1 MENRYLR
8 ETRMLD
14 YGNARI
20 KGLVKERKWEA
31 LDEYQKIGAIY
42 DYVRN
47 NIRFGYNRS
56 DLLSADEVLSDGY
69 GQCNT
74 KATLLMT
81 LLRAVGI
88 PCRLH
93 GSEVDKHFQEG
104 VTSGIIAALAP
115 DTVVHT
121 WAEVCY
127 QGRWIALEGVITDEP
142 YICAIKR
149 QYWENEGPFAH
160 CAISVPDLQ
169 GLSLEWKGTD
179 IFVQN
184 GSVVKDYGVFD
195 DPDTFFE
202 THPQTWNKIKDLAY
216 VHYGRKKMNRTVGE
230 IRALNQ
236 EDGH

>member
-1 MENRYLR
+1 MENRYIR
-8 ETRMLD
+8 KTRMLD
-14 YGNARI
+14 YDNAKI
-20 KGLVKERKWEA
+20 QTLVEERKWEV

-47 NIRFGYNRS
+47 EILFGYNRS

-81 LLRAVGI
+81 LLRTVGI

-93 GSEVDKHFQEG
+93 GSEVDKHFQKG

-115 DTVVHT
+115 DTIVHT
-121 WAEVCY
+121 WVEVFY
-127 QGRWIALEGVITDEP
+127 QGQWIALEGVITDEP
-142 YICAIKR
+142 YVRAVKEL
-149 QYWENEGPFAH
+149 YKESKGPFAQ
-160 CAISVPDLQ
+160 CAISVPDLNS
-169 GLSLEWKGTD
+169 LNLEWEGTD

-184 GSVVKDYGVFD
+184 VSVVKDYGVFD

-202 THPQTWNKIKDLAY
+202 KYPQTWSKVKDLAY
-216 VHYGRKKMNRTVGE
+216 VYYGRKKMNRTVGK
-230 IRALNQ
+230 IRAAA
-236 EDGH
+236 HIR

>member
-8 ETRMLD
+8 KTRMLD
-14 YGNARI
+14 YDNESI
-20 KGLVKERKWEA
+20 KNLVKEHGWEA

-42 DYVRN
+42 DFVRN
-47 NIRFGYNRS
+47 DILFGYNRS
-56 DLLSADEVLSDGY
+56 DLLSADEVLTDGY

-115 DTVVHT
+115 DTIVHT
-121 WAEVCY
+121 WAEVFY
-127 QGRWIALEGVITDEP
+127 HGQWIALEGVITDEP
-142 YICAIKR
+142 YMLSVKK
-149 QYWENEGPFAH
+149 QYIGHKGSFAH
-160 CAISVPDLQ
+160 CAISVPDLKD
-169 GLSLEWKGTD
+169 LSLEWKGSD

-202 THPQTWNKIKDLAY
+202 AHPQTWSKVKDFDY
-216 VHYGRKKMNRTVGE
+216 VHYGRKKMNRTVSKM
-230 IRALNQ
+230 RAA
-236 EDGH
+236 

>member
-8 ETRMLD
+8 KTRMLD
-14 YGNARI
+14 YDNAKI
-20 KGLVKERKWEA
+20 KSLVKERRWED
-31 LDEYQKIGAIY
+31 LDEYQRIGAIY

-47 NIRFGYNRS
+47 DILFGYNRS

-93 GSEVDKHFQEG
+93 GSEVDKDFQQG
-104 VTSGIIAALAP
+104 VTSGLIAALAP

-121 WAEVCY
+121 WAEAFY
-127 QGRWIALEGVITDEP
+127 QGKWIALEGVITDEA
-142 YICAIKR
+142 YVCAVKR
-149 QYWENEGPFAH
+149 QYKENEGPFAH
-160 CAISVPDLQ
+160 CAISVPELKA
-169 GLSLEWKGTD
+169 LSLEWNGTD
-179 IFVQN
+179 LFVQN
-184 GSVVKDYGVFD
+184 GSVVKDFGVFD

-202 THPQTWNKIKDLAY
+202 AHPQTWSRIKDLAY
-216 VHYGRKKMNRTVGE
+216 VHYGRKKMNRTVGK
-230 IRALNQ
+230 IRSSLKGGNI
-236 EDGH
+236 

>member
-8 ETRMLD
+8 KTRMLD
-14 YGNARI
+14 YDNESI
-20 KGLVKERKWEA
+20 KNLVKEHGWEA

-42 DYVRN
+42 DFVRN
-47 NIRFGYNRS
+47 DILFGYNRS
-56 DLLSADEVLSDGY
+56 DLLSADEVLTDGY

-88 PCRLH
+88 PSRLH

-104 VTSGIIAALAP
+104 V
-115 DTVVHT
+115 
-121 WAEVCY
+121 
-127 QGRWIALEGVITDEP
+127 ITDEP
-142 YICAIKR
+142 YMLSVKK
-149 QYWENEGPFAH
+149 QYIGHKGSFAH
-160 CAISVPDLQ
+160 CAISVPDLKD
-169 GLSLEWKGTD
+169 LSLEWKGSD

-202 THPQTWNKIKDLAY
+202 AHPQTWSKVKDFAY
-216 VHYGRKKMNRTVGE
+216 VHYGRKKMNRTVRKM
-230 IRALNQ
+230 RAA
-236 EDGH
+236 